1 MSTRS
6 TVIIGCL
13 IIFGGL
19 LYSWYLY
26 PTLPAQI
33 PTHWGLNGEVN
44 GWMGRAWGAFFGPGF
59 NLVLL
64 TLLLVLPNLSP
75 SQFQVASFRRT
86 YNYISVL
93 ILGLVQYCQVISIQ
107 AALHPG
113 LDSGR
118 WVVAGLMLTMGFLG
132 NVLGKVRR
140 NFWMGIRTPWTLAN
154 DAVWDGT
161 HRLAARLLTAVG
173 LLGALAAWLGAPLA
187 VCFWALMVALLLP
200 AVYSLVLFKRLQGE
214 ERA

>member
-1 MSTRS
+1 MSTRNA
-6 TVIIGCL
+6 IISGSLL
-13 IIFGGL
+13 ILGGL

-26 PTLPAQI
+26 PILPDRI

-44 GWMGRAWGAFFGPGF
+44 GWMSREWGAFFGPGF
-59 NLVLL
+59 NLVLFA
-64 TLLLVLPNLSP
+64 LLLVLPSISP
-75 SQFQVASFRRT
+75 RQFQVESFRRT

-93 ILGLVQYCQVISIQ
+93 ILGMIQYFQVISLQ

-140 NFWMGIRTPWTLAN
+140 NFWMGIRTPWTLSS
-154 DAVWDGT
+154 DAVWEGT
-161 HRLAARLLTAVG
+161 HRLAARLLAAVG
-173 LLGALAAWLGAPLA
+173 LLGGLAALLGAPLA

-200 AVYSLVLFKRLQGE
+200 VVYSLVLFKRLQGE
-214 ERA
+214 GRA